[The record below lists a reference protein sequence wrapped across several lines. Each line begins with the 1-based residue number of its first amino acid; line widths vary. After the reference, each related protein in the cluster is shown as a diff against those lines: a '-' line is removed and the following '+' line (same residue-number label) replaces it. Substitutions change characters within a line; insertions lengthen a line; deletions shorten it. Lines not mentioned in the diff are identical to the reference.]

1 MSIPHDYYDGR
12 LHSRGNS
19 RHYIEPD
26 YIANEADDQLPL
38 LSTVGRG
45 PRGAGI
51 SIGNLVNEDGEFS
64 FGIYSDLTGEQIMQ
78 SPNLSAGTIAVSS
91 MPTEP
96 VPGETVEMTISVK
109 QGDKVSR
116 YTVPIPAG
124 AHGSRFFA
132 VSTELEDGG
141 KGHAYQVPIDDLM
154 IYGMEREAWD
164 AWPVPRVNDLCVFQ
178 ASGKLGFG
186 TIEAVE
192 NGMVTFTSQVLFD
205 VLQHLTVGEDGHWYI
220 DGEDTGVDAQGP
232 KGDKGDK
239 GDPGEDGERGQT
251 GPKGDPGTDGKD
263 GEKGDKGD
271 PGLPANMVVRS
282 VTETEQPTVK
292 VTRTDVSTNTYSIDY
307 GLPRGAD
314 GKSIDIQGGVYKISE
329 LPSFDD
335 TPVNRAFIVN
345 DYEETEDHRYD
356 LYIRGIEPVI
366 AEEGGPWT
374 VVEDWQ
380 GMPGFSI
387 RYLVDGE
394 IAENSPLQIAEADIE
409 AKLKPSAHLNDGDL
423 VIDHTGNLGIIGSAT
438 DNNGYITVSYVV
450 KLQIE
455 WNNILNIP
463 GNLPIIDTEII
474 DGRTIG
480 VFRTRGSVPFGVQ
493 TNQIA
498 YKYDGVLQVTS
509 IMGTDSE
516 DSDEE
521 AGTITAIGNMYGD
534 DFEAEYID
542 TGHYSGNDVITLSD
556 AVHESLAKAD
566 TAIQEAELT
575 AAIAAEAAARQ
586 KQDNLLQDE
595 IDTKLQSNDLVA
607 GDNITIDT
615 ESQPGKA
622 VISSQG
628 GGSSDYPGAATDED
642 FKAYFGFTD

>member
-1 MSIPHDYYDGR
+1 MSIPHDYDDGR

-26 YIANEADDQLPL
+26 YIASEADDQLPL

-51 SIGNLVNEDGEFS
+51 SIGNLVNKDGEFS

-78 SPNLSAGTIAVSS
+78 SPNLSAGTIAVSA

-96 VPGETVEMTISVK
+96 VPGETVEMTVSVK
-109 QGDKVSR
+109 QGDKVSK
-116 YTVPIPAG
+116 YIVPIPAG
-124 AHGSRFFA
+124 SHGSRFFA

-154 IYGMEREAWD
+154 VYGMEREAWD
-164 AWPVPRVNDLCVFQ
+164 AWPVPRVNDLCIFQ

-205 VLQHLTVGEDGHWYI
+205 VLQHLAIGEDGNWTI
-220 DGEDTGVDAQGP
+220 DGEDTGVQAQGP

-239 GDPGEDGERGQT
+239 GDPGEDGARGQT

-282 VTETEQPTVK
+282 VTETEQPMVK

-314 GKSIDIQGGVYKISE
+314 GKSIDIQGGVYKIAE
-329 LPSFDD
+329 LPAFDD
-335 TPVNRAFIVN
+335 TSVNRAFIVN

-387 RYLVDGE
+387 RYLMDGE
-394 IAENSPLQIAEADIE
+394 ITEDAPIQIAEANIE
-409 AKLKPSAHLNDGDL
+409 TKLKPSAHLNDGDL
-423 VIDHTGNLGIIGSAT
+423 VIDHIGNLGIIGSAT
-438 DNNGYITVSYVV
+438 DNNGYITVTYVV

-455 WNNILNIP
+455 WDNILNIP
-463 GNLPIIDTEII
+463 GNLSMIDAI
-474 DGRTIG
+474 DIEGRTMG
-480 VFRTRGSVPFGVQ
+480 VFRTRDSVPFKTQ
-493 TNQIA
+493 TDQIINRVDEFILVSSLMA
-498 YKYDGVLQVTS
+498 T
-509 IMGTDSE
+509 TTE
-516 DSDEE
+516 DLDEE
-521 AGTITAIGNMYGD
+521 TISITAIGNMYSN
-534 DFEAEYID
+534 DFKAKYID
-542 TGHYSGNDVITLSD
+542 TGFYKGNDVIALSD
-556 AVHESLAKAD
+556 AIHESLAKAD
-566 TAIQEAELT
+566 TAIQETELT
-575 AAIAAEAAARQ
+575 ATIAAEAAARQ
-586 KQDNLLQDE
+586 KQDDLLQDE
-595 IDTKLQSNDLVA
+595 IDTKLQSNDLIA
-607 GDNITIDT
+607 GENIAITATDD
-615 ESQPGKA
+615 GKVEIA
-622 VISSQG
+622 NTMQLVS
-628 GGSSDYPGAATDED
+628 YPGAATDDD